1 MQQLYKRMCGLL
13 QVSEAPGRAT
23 TVLSGIL
30 KQSSSL
36 MWAAVVLAVVAA
48 LATVWSGAGPPVPGA
63 IALTVFVGA
72 TLAWVSGRGD
82 ATFVGLIAVLM
93 LIAAGVVAPARL
105 FAGLGDETVWLL
117 IAAFVLAAGIGATG
131 LPARVALALCAR
143 ARTVRQLF
151 HLVAA
156 VLVLTAF
163 ALPATAGRAALVL
176 PVFVALAASIQE
188 RVTVVRALSLL
199 FPTVVLLS
207 AMATLTGA
215 GAHLITSQLLAGT
228 AGGGISY
235 VRWLVLG
242 LPFALI
248 CSHLATEGLLRT
260 MTDREERRAPLVRVR
275 DDSAA
280 SGEPVAEAAEAGA
293 KAGSR
298 GEAMREVEPRRP
310 ARPVG
315 PGRRGRLGRPVGSGW
330 LRRLGRDQARAGA
343 VLLVVVVLWCTE
355 ALHGI
360 PPAVT
365 ALAGAVM
372 ITAPRWG
379 TIGISAALDA
389 VPWSLLLFMVTTTVL
404 GGALASSGAADW
416 LTSLVFPAAA
426 SPGMVLVT
434 VVVVSAASHLMLQSR
449 SARSSVLVPLVI
461 PLAST
466 AGLQPAALAFAST
479 AAAGFCHTTVASA
492 KPLALFAQSGG
503 GPVFDERDLLR
514 LSAWLGPV
522 TAAVTVGC
530 ALTIWPWLGLPL
542 R

>member
-1 MQQLYKRMCGLL
+1 
-13 QVSEAPGRAT
+13 
-23 TVLSGIL
+23 
-30 KQSSSL
+30 
-36 MWAAVVLAVVAA
+36 MWAGVLLAVAAA
-48 LATVWSGAGPPVPGA
+48 LVIVWSGAGPPAPAA
-63 IALTVFVGA
+63 IALTVFAGA
-72 TLAWVSGRGD
+72 TVAWVSGRGD
-82 ATFVGLIAVLM
+82 TTFVGLIAVLM
-93 LIAAGVVAPARL
+93 LVIAGVVAPARL
-105 FAGLGDETVWLL
+105 FAGLGNETVWLL

-131 LPARVALALCAR
+131 LPARVALALCTR

-176 PVFVALAASIQE
+176 PVFVALAASVQE

-215 GAHLITSQLLAGT
+215 GAHLITSQLLAAT
-228 AGGGISY
+228 TGGGISY

-260 MTDREERRAPLVRVR
+260 MTDREERRAPLVRMR
-275 DDSAA
+275 DGSSAA
-280 SGEPVAEAAEAGA
+280 GESSGEPSGDAFGGTVGEAG
-293 KAGSR
+293 
-298 GEAMREVEPRRP
+298 GEQESRRP
-310 ARPVG
+310 
-315 PGRRGRLGRPVGSGW
+315 GRLGRCG
-330 LRRLGRDQARAGA
+330 RLGRDQARAA
-343 VLLVVVVLWCTE
+343 AILLVVMALWCTE
-355 ALHGI
+355 YLHGI

-372 ITAPRWG
+372 ITAPKWG
-379 TIGISAALDA
+379 TIGMSAALDA

-416 LTSLVFPAAA
+416 LTSLFFPAAA
-426 SPGMVLVT
+426 GPGVVLVV

-479 AAAGFCHTTVASA
+479 AAAGFCHTTIASA
-492 KPLALFAQSGG
+492 KPLALFAQSGV
-503 GPVFDERDLLR
+503 PAVFGERDLLR

>member
-1 MQQLYKRMCGLL
+1 MPGLF
-13 QVSEAPGRAT
+13 
-23 TVLSGIL
+23 
-30 KQSSSL
+30 KQ
-36 MWAAVVLAVVAA
+36 WPAVVWAGVLLAVAAA
-48 LATVWSGAGPPVPGA
+48 LGVVWSGAGPSAQAA
-63 IALTVFVGA
+63 IALTVFAGA

-82 ATFVGLIAVLM
+82 ATFVGLIAVLV
-93 LIAAGVVAPARL
+93 LVAAGTVAPERL
-105 FAGLGDETVWLL
+105 FAGLGNETVWLL

-131 LPARVALALCAR
+131 LPARAALALCAR

-156 VLVLTAF
+156 ALVLTAF

-176 PVFVALAASIQE
+176 PVFTALAASVRE

-199 FPTVVLLS
+199 FPAVVLLS

-228 AGGGISY
+228 TGDGIGY
-235 VRWLVLG
+235 LRWLVLG

-260 MTDREERRAPLVRVR
+260 MTDRDERRAPLPRMR
-275 DDSAA
+275 NGSAV
-280 SGEPVAEAAEAGA
+280 GEQ
-293 KAGSR
+293 
-298 GEAMREVEPRRP
+298 EPRQ
-310 ARPVG
+310 PV
-315 PGRRGRLGRPVGSGW
+315 RHGRLT
-330 LRRLGRDQARAGA
+330 RDEARAGA
-343 VLLVVVVLWCTE
+343 VLLVVMALWCTE
-355 ALHGI
+355 SLHGI

-365 ALAGAVM
+365 ALGGAVL
-372 ITAPRWG
+372 ITAPKWG
-379 TIGISAALDA
+379 TIGMSAALDA
-389 VPWSLLLFMVTTTVL
+389 VPWSLLMFMVTTTVL
-404 GGALASSGAADW
+404 GGTLASSGAAHW

-426 SPGMVLVT
+426 GPVAVLLA
-434 VVVVSAASHLMLQSR
+434 VVVVSTASHLVLQSR

-503 GPVFDERDLLR
+503 GAPVFGEQDLLR

-530 ALTIWPWLGLPL
+530 ALTVWPWLGLPL

>member
-1 MQQLYKRMCGLL
+1 MPGLFR
-13 QVSEAPGRAT
+13 QWPAIVWAG
-23 TVLSGIL
+23 VL
-30 KQSSSL
+30 
-36 MWAAVVLAVVAA
+36 LAVAAA
-48 LATVWSGAGPPVPGA
+48 LGVVWSGAGPSAQGA
-63 IALTVFVGA
+63 VALTVFAGA

-82 ATFVGLIAVLM
+82 ATFVGLIAVLV
-93 LIAAGVVAPARL
+93 LVAAGTVAPGRL
-105 FAGLGDETVWLL
+105 FAGLGNETVWLL

-131 LPARVALALCAR
+131 LPARAALALCAR

-156 VLVLTAF
+156 ALVLTAF

-176 PVFVALAASIQE
+176 PVFTALAASVQE

-199 FPTVVLLS
+199 FPAVVLLS

-228 AGGGISY
+228 TGHGIGY
-235 VRWLVLG
+235 LRWLVLG
-242 LPFALI
+242 FPFALI

-260 MTDREERRAPLVRVR
+260 MTDRDERRAPLPRTV
-275 DDSAA
+275 DDPAV
-280 SGEPVAEAAEAGA
+280 GEQ
-293 KAGSR
+293 
-298 GEAMREVEPRRP
+298 EPRQ
-310 ARPVG
+310 
-315 PGRRGRLGRPVGSGW
+315 PGRHGRLTP
-330 LRRLGRDQARAGA
+330 DEARAGA
-343 VLLVVVVLWCTE
+343 VLLVVMALWCTE
-355 ALHGI
+355 SLHGI
-360 PPAVT
+360 PPAIT
-365 ALAGAVM
+365 ALGGAVL
-372 ITAPRWG
+372 ITAPKWG
-379 TIGISAALDA
+379 TIGMSAALDA
-389 VPWSLLLFMVTTTVL
+389 VPWSLLMFMVTTTVL
-404 GGALASSGAADW
+404 GGALASSGAAHW

-426 SPGMVLVT
+426 GPVVVLLA
-434 VVVVSAASHLMLQSR
+434 VVVVSTASHLVLQSR

-461 PLAST
+461 PLASA

-503 GPVFDERDLLR
+503 APVFGERDLLR

-530 ALTIWPWLGLPL
+530 ALSVWPWLGLPL